1 MTCLPVGVV
10 RGQTLFETKRKIGYN
25 INAGFPRE
33 DLFVG
38 REQGNQK
45 KDQ

>member
-1 MTCLPVGVV
+1 MTRPPVGIV
-10 RGQTLFETKRKIGYN
+10 RGQTLFDTKRKIGYN
-25 INAGFPRE
+25 ISARFPRE